1 MNPYIAD
8 LNIGILYIIAL
19 SSVGT
24 YGIIMAGLGF
34 KFKICAFSSLRSSA
48 SKLISYETAMGLSIA
63 APVLLAGSLNL
74 REITMAQEHMWFII
88 PQIIP
93 FVIYIISALAETN
106 RIPFNLVEAEQ
117 ELVAGFFVEYASM
130 KFALFS

>member
-1 MNPYIAD
+1 
-8 LNIGILYIIAL
+8 
-19 SSVGT
+19 
-24 YGIIMAGLGF
+24 
-34 KFKICAFSSLRSSA
+34 
-48 SKLISYETAMGLSIA
+48 MGLSIA

-130 KFALFS
+130 KLRFFLS